1 MVPMVHR
8 TVHRATARVAQR
20 AKAKGAVG
28 ESLGDLSLL
37 RLRGQPLQPRRL
49 EHLRLELLLLEAR
62 RFPFLACLS
71 EGLTNLMREAIR

>member
-1 MVPMVHR
+1 MVHR

-20 AKAKGAVG
+20 AKAEGAVG
-28 ESLGDLSLL
+28 EALGDLALL
-37 RLRGQPLQPRRL
+37 RLRGLPLQARRL

-62 RFPFLACLS
+62 RFPFLARLS